1 VTRPAPRRITL
12 IGYGAIA
19 GSVVQTLPRYA
30 ESRAAIVGV
39 LVRPGSEP
47 AARARLG
54 DVPVFASHAD
64 MLGAKPD
71 IVVECAGHAA
81 LAAYGEPVLA
91 AGVDLVVVSSG
102 ALADDA
108 LAQAL
113 RRATATARVLIPAGA
128 VGGIDALAAMRLG
141 GLDTVRYRSIKPP
154 LAWRGTPAEQAIDLD
169 RITGPTVAYRGA
181 ARDAARL
188 YPKNANVA
196 ATIALAGIGFE
207 RTEVEIVADPAA
219 RHNMHE
225 IEAAGASGTLSL
237 RLVNLPSP
245 DNPKTSALTAL
256 SVVRALLNEAGAIA
270 I

>member
-1 VTRPAPRRITL
+1 VKRVCL
-12 IGYGAIA
+12 VGYGAIA
-19 GSVVQTLPRYA
+19 ASVVQTLPRHA
-30 ESRAAIVGV
+30 EGRAAIVGV
-39 LVRPGSEP
+39 LARPGGEA

-54 DVPVFASHAD
+54 DVPIFARREDLLDAR
-64 MLGAKPD
+64 PD

-81 LAAYGEPVLA
+81 LAAHGEAVLA
-91 AGVDLVVVSSG
+91 AGVDLIVVSSG

-108 LAQAL
+108 LARSL
-113 RRATATARVLIPAGA
+113 RGAASTARVLIPAGA

-141 GLDTVRYRSIKPP
+141 GLDSVRYRSIKPP
-154 LAWRGTPAEQAIDLD
+154 LAWRGTPAERAIDLD
-169 RITGPTVAYRGA
+169 RIAVPTVAYRGA

-256 SVVRALLNEAGAIA
+256 SVVRALLNEASAVAI
-270 I
+270 